1 MEQIKGKIIKKRF
14 SFLVDTADQG
24 YSKKFELDKNV
35 RAVRGILLSTDLPN
49 LLFYRGSQKI
59 ELSGEEIFPDDWE
72 SKLIMSGIGIAPDEK
87 IYNLGDGYLAGN
99 GELKLQFKDTTN
111 ALAAF
116 TPYTISIYL
125 LCEMI

>member
-1 MEQIKGKIIKKRF
+1 MEQIKGKYIKKRF
-14 SFLVDTADQG
+14 SFLVDTPNQG

-59 ELSGEEIFPDDWE
+59 ELSGEELFPDDWE

-87 IYNLGDGYLAGN
+87 FYNLGDGYLAGN
-99 GELKLQFKDTTN
+99 GELKIQFKDTAN
-111 ALAAF
+111 ALAPFA
-116 TPYTISIYL
+116 PYNVAIYL